1 MEASSADSS
10 CKGLLAPGIKCI
22 IFVFRMRNV
31 IGFPIA
37 PFKTNST
44 QVVQYTRV
52 FSIVLHRRRLSYLLD
67 DVVELVTGDTSLELL
82 EAGGHVQV
90 MHLGQLLLAVRI
102 IRFEFCLGIQDL
114 GKGDGIAALW

>member
-1 MEASSADSS
+1 M
-10 CKGLLAPGIKCI
+10 
-22 IFVFRMRNV
+22 
-31 IGFPIA
+31 IGFLIA
-37 PFKTNST
+37 PFETRSA
-44 QVVQYTRV
+44 QVVQHTQSHI
-52 FSIVLHRRRLSYLLD
+52 FSIVFHHRRWSYLLD